1 MQKLFLAYFIW
12 IFTCPTWANSSECQT
27 KELTDMVWQEVCTYP
42 NTSLSSAYQTA
53 RQKYISEEGQFAQK
67 TLPRRTKTDH
77 LSINKDPI
85 KVTYVWK
92 NKRTLWVTFD
102 YEASSSSIDWKLHRA
117 RHNLILTRTVSPP

>member
-12 IFTCPTWANSSECQT
+12 IFTCPTWANSPECQIKDLEDT
-27 KELTDMVWQEVCTYP
+27 VWQEVCTYP
-42 NTSLSSAYQTA
+42 NTSLSSAYQIT

-102 YEASSSSIDWKLHRA
+102 YEASSASIDWKLHRA